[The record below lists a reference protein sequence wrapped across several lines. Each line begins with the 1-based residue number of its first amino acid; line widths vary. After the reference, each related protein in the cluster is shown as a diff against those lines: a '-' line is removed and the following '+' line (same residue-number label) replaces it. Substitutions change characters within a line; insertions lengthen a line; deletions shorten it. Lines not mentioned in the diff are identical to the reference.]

1 MKATVHEYQKNNTKI
16 LSKTFAKVL
25 TVLVVSILT
34 SSCGVFGSLNSNTSI
49 KPNES
54 FVLGNNEHNSF
65 KVKLKNVSK
74 NEITTYK
81 APINGGTHSPQIIRP
96 DETVTVKVESNT
108 ALVIENK
115 SNDYASVDLK
125 VTGDLGLSM
134 GYKN

>member
-1 MKATVHEYQKNNTKI
+1 MKPIAT
-16 LSKTFAKVL
+16 VL

-49 KPNES
+49 KPNDS
-54 FVLGNNEHNSF
+54 FVLGNNEHGSF

-74 NEITTYK
+74 NEITVYK
-81 APINGGTHSPQIIRP
+81 APITGGTHSPQTIRP
-96 DETVTVKVESNT
+96 NEIVIVKVDSNT

-115 SNDYASVDLK
+115 SSEYASVDLK